1 MLTQIDN
8 NKGIIS
14 YDDSLIEQII
24 TEALRPFRGSF
35 KMVRTTFSMKPNGM
49 YVSLE
54 VKLKFGTSI
63 NEFSTNILS
72 SIAIRV
78 ENNLELPVYKIRLL
92 ISGVYSKKVARRNI
106 LIEYDNK
113 SEIKYYGN

>member
-8 NKGIIS
+8 KNGIIS

-24 TEALRPFRGSF
+24 NEALKPFKGSY
-35 KMVRTTFSMKPNGM
+35 KMVRTSFGMKSNGM
-49 YVSLE
+49 SVSLDLR
-54 VKLKFGTSI
+54 LKFGTSI
-63 NEFSTNILS
+63 NEFSSSVLS
-72 SIAIRV
+72 SIANRI
-78 ENNLELPVYKIRLL
+78 ENNLELPVYKISLF